1 MALGNNAYPMLQAEQ
16 QARAE
21 QLAATRM
28 TLPLQQRLQNS
39 GVLPMIGGGAMTAAR
54 GFDDFVL
61 GGATGSMI
69 NSGRNL
75 VGGTTAHPTQ
85 KGFPVFPGALGK
97 AGLVAGPLAKGA
109 SKVLPALGARFAPV
123 GAAAAGNVSQ
133 TAPPQPDALSGP
145 AFAPA
150 SLSAMPQGAM
160 AAEAQQRATPATRS
174 RNTPASP
181 AMPPTPQQRQANF
194 AQAMASPETLQ
205 AVAEAGSVRG
215 GKNEPL
221 KKRGFNMSP
230 ERMGLVMFG
239 LTLMAGGDITDAVD
253 NGLMLHGQLD
263 GMRDEKEQ
271 KAASEE
277 LLKNVP
283 SEYVPA
289 LNALIASKQFDKVAE
304 YGLGIQQDEA
314 AAEAANAQRSGLVRQ
329 AAGVL
334 GISPD
339 AISMMP
345 ADKLAQMVVNRF
357 DTQDTMQ
364 INAQKAQI
372 QASKQAAMQGDEGE
386 ARAYLAQFGVD
397 SEMLSGKAL
406 EKEVTKFATGD
417 FSSSQSETAGHAYIM
432 ASVLPRLDYLE
443 ENFWQGDRM
452 GFGTNRAAANEYT
465 QLLEDLTLAV
475 NRKDSGAAVA
485 KEEFAKTERLYGF
498 QTDKFFGANKASNTQ
513 SQENRRTKL
522 KAFIA
527 QTGGAYQHMIINSP
541 IAYDDDLSAGGVS
554 IGADFLPTS
563 YDANPLG
570 IELEGVE

>member
-1 MALGNNAYPMLQAEQ
+1 MAFGNNAYPMLQAEQ

-21 QLAATRM
+21 QLAATPM

-39 GVLPMIGGGAMTAAR
+39 GILPMIGGGAMTAAR

-75 VGGTTAHPTQ
+75 LGGTTAHPTQ
-85 KGFPVFPGALGK
+85 TDFPVFPGALGK

-109 SKVLPALGARFAPV
+109 PKVLPALGARFAPV

-145 AFAPA
+145 AFASASPA
-150 SLSAMPQGAM
+150 PMPQGAL

-174 RNTPASP
+174 RNTAAAAPV
-181 AMPPTPQQRQANF
+181 PPIPQERQANL
-194 AQAMASPETLQ
+194 AQAMVSPETLE

-215 GKNEPL
+215 GKSEPI
-221 KKRGFNMSP
+221 KKPGFQMSP
-230 ERMGLVMFG
+230 ERMGLIMFG
-239 LTLMAGGDITDAVD
+239 LTLMAGGDMNEALN
-253 NGLMLHGQLD
+253 NGLTVHGNLD
-263 GMRDEKEQ
+263 AMRDEKEQ
-271 KAASEE
+271 KAASQE

-283 SEYVPA
+283 KEYVPA
-289 LNALIASKQFDKVAE
+289 LNALIASKQFDKVAD
-304 YGLGIQQDEA
+304 YSLSIQEEQA
-314 AAEAANAQRSGLVRQ
+314 ATEAANAQRAGLVGQ
-329 AAGVL
+329 AAGIL

-345 ADKLAQMVVNRF
+345 PEKLAQMVVNRF

-372 QASKQAAMQGDEGE
+372 EASKQAAMQGDETE

-397 SEMLSGKAL
+397 AEMLSGKAL

-417 FSSSQSETAGHAYIM
+417 FSSSQAETAGHAYIM
-432 ASVLPRLDYLE
+432 ATVLPRLDYLE
-443 ENFWQGDRM
+443 QNFWQGDRV
-452 GFGTNRAAANEYT
+452 GFGANFEAANEYR

-475 NRKDSGAAVA
+475 NRKDSGAAVQ
-485 KEEFAKTERLYGF
+485 KEEFDKTERLYGF
-498 QTDKFFGANKASNTQ
+498 QTDKFFGANKASNAQ
-513 SQENRRTKL
+513 SQQNRRTKL

-541 IAYDDDLSAGGVS
+541 IAYDDDLIAGGVS
-554 IGADFLPTS
+554 IGADFLPTA